1 MYFNITEGKIKKVT
15 DIPRKIK
22 ILKFDEVLLT
32 KSYVFSI
39 LISNKKIKI
48 NNEDTI

>member
-1 MYFNITEGKIKKVT
+1 LYFSITEDKIKKVI

-32 KSYVFSI
+32 KSNVFNI

>member
-1 MYFNITEGKIKKVT
+1 
-15 DIPRKIK
+15 
-22 ILKFDEVLLT
+22 LLT

-48 NNEDTI
+48 NNEETI